1 MGMYTHIKECFS
13 VERIHRKTQ
22 CMTCRE
28 TVTGTAVGT
37 PNVSKVPKEKKCQLR
52 ILSVVKRTFRN
63 GDKIKAGK

>member
-1 MGMYTHIKECFS
+1 
-13 VERIHRKTQ
+13 
-22 CMTCRE
+22 MTCRE